1 MIQYKKIPDTM
12 IVDCSAHGA
21 GPFSVLIV
29 PMPDKHQESM
39 RNFYLI
45 HSQFGLVYHMF
56 GLVPDNDEHA
66 AELAYNNAIDYI
78 PNFLKECF
86 ENE

>member
-1 MIQYKKIPDTM
+1 MYECKKIPETM
-12 IVDCSAHGA
+12 IVDCSNWGA

-29 PMPDKHQESM
+29 PMPDQYNENM
-39 RNFYLI
+39 RQFYLI
-45 HSQFGLVYHMF
+45 HKRYGIVYNMF

-66 AELAYNNAIDYI
+66 AELAYYNAKDYI
-78 PNFLKECF
+78 PNFIKECL